1 MEKND
6 IVINGRAQVVE
17 ILKSLPE
24 EHKNKILRSLKNRD
38 SSLAHELSWQT
49 LTFAGITQSKDSQL
63 KALLEYISS
72 PIIAIALKN
81 QEAGIQKK
89 FLTNLSRERAKEVF
103 HQLKNTSAIT
113 SNILKA
119 QNKITDIAT
128 TLIQKKT
135 ISFD

>member
-24 EHKNKILRSLKNRD
+24 DHKNKILRSLKNRD

-49 LTFAGITQSKDSQL
+49 LTFAGITQSKDAQL

-81 QEAGIQKK
+81 QEAVIQKK